1 MITTH
6 TTTVLLLNILDGN
19 QFVLMFKQKIMKPTF
34 NVYLINLSETK
45 IIQRI
50 NINHLKNRNI

>member
-19 QFVLMFKQKIMKPTF
+19 QFVLMFKKKIMKPTF

-50 NINHLKNRNI
+50 TLTT